1 MDKKLVCPCGLTC
14 CDCLFYKK
22 ELYETAKKLRELI
35 QSSQLDTFLKLLVK
49 HKGWNGIAKHFGQ
62 EKSVFEKHFESFEKL
77 PDFLEVLDGIIN
89 LQCKTTCQESGG
101 CSIGGITHKCKALT
115 CINENGFEG
124 CWQCE
129 EYENCEKL
137 SFLRRNYGE
146 TIDGNLRI
154 IKNEG
159 VEAVKSRGNKYY
171 AWQRR

>member
-1 MDKKLVCPCGLTC
+1 M
-14 CDCLFYKK
+14 
-22 ELYETAKKLRELI
+22 
-35 QSSQLDTFLKLLVK
+35 
-49 HKGWNGIAKHFGQ
+49 AKHFGQ
-62 EKSVFEKHFESFEKL
+62 EKSIFKKPFESFEKL

-101 CSIGGITHKCKALT
+101 CSIGGTTHECEALT

-146 TIDGNLRI
+146 TIDGNLRRM
-154 IKNEG
+154 KDEG
-159 VEAVKSRGNKYY
+159 IEAVKSRGNKYY